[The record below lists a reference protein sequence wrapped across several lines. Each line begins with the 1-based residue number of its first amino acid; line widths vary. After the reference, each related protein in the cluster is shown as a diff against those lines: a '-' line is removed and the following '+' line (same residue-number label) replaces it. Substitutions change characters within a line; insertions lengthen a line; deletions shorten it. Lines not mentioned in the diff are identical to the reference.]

1 MATMHKKIQWR
12 TVNQLKAE
20 ANAKWHVLISE
31 IIPDFCYGSQL
42 RIEMQKYGGSLGP
55 FNSAYV
61 YFNFALILPISI
73 LQFCLNQFCSLLY
86 SNSLYFDSVYG
97 CAHAL
102 VSMVTHAQYRQTVS

>member
-55 FNSAYV
+55 FNSAYM

-73 LQFCLNQFCSLLY
+73 LQFCQI
-86 SNSLYFDSVYG
+86 NSVHYYTAILCTSILF
-97 CAHAL
+97 
-102 VSMVTHAQYRQTVS
+102 MVVLML